1 MVTFPSAFKLLRNAN
16 VTKEQKLLVLKGRNY
31 GNKATLYDKANKSLK
46 TIIHVDSQRGVHS
59 LYRWIGRFNNRM
71 RGRPWAERN
80 INQMANKRQSTRTS
94 LVA

>member
-1 MVTFPSAFKLLRNAN
+1 MAAGYVR
-16 VTKEQKLLVLKGRNY
+16 
-31 GNKATLYDKANKSLK
+31 
-46 TIIHVDSQRGVHS
+46 RGVHS